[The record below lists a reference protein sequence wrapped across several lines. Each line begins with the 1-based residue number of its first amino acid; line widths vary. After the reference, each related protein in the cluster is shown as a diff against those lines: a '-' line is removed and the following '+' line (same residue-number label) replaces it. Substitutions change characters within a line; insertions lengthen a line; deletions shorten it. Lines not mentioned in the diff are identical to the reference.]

1 MLEIKLTKI
10 KMCQIKVVN
19 LAKGLVGKIKLKLE
33 MIVKGKLKVTINYKV
48 INLNED
54 GYEETSCHHLKARA
68 SSHR

>member
-1 MLEIKLTKI
+1 MLEIELTNI

-19 LAKGLVGKIKLKLE
+19 LAKGFVGKIKLK
-33 MIVKGKLKVTINYKV
+33 MIVEGKLKVTIDYKV

-54 GYEETSCHHLKARA
+54 GYEETSCHHLKATT

>member
-19 LAKGLVGKIKLKLE
+19 LAKGLVGKIKLKLD